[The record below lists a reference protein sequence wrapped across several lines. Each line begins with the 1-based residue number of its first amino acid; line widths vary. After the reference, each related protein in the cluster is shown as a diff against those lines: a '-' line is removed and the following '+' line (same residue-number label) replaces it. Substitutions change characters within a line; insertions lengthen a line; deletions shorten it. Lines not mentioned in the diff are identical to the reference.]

1 MAKEILFNID
11 ARDQLKKGIDTLA
24 NAVKVTLGPKG
35 RNVIIEKKFG
45 APHITKDG
53 VTVAK
58 EVELSDAYQNTGAQ
72 LVKEVAS
79 KTGDDAG
86 DGTTTATVLAQAI
99 VAEGLKNVTAGAS
112 PMDIKRGI
120 DKAVAKVVDSIKSQ
134 AEKVGDNYDKIEQVA
149 SVSANN
155 DPVIG
160 KLIADAM
167 RKVSKDGVITIE
179 EAKGTDTT
187 IGVVEGMQFDRGYL
201 SAYFVTNTE
210 KMECEMEKPYI
221 LIYDKKISNLKDFL
235 PILEPAVQTGRPLL
249 VIAEDVDSEAM
260 AQNRERMNLGEY
272 AEEATIIQDEP
283 TAKPNVN
290 FLEANTDAIT
300 MDELANRC
308 VVPTWANQ
316 ELTIAHQD
324 FVSCVHD
331 AACSFY
337 AGERVNTP
345 EIRVSHI
352 VRGRIPSA
360 LGKKA
365 SELLEC
371 EKTQF
376 YQRLAF
382 AFTIPTIIETIRGQR
397 LELCIGG
404 VRNYSDLNLYRASKG
419 LEKFSVFVGWRVKI
433 CSNQILTGEGVRFNM
448 EVTNIGELYRN
459 VLELFHSFN
468 PAKEIHLMQA
478 LSNTTLSETQFAQI
492 VGRMRMFQALSPAR
506 QKAVPR
512 LLITDSQINSVCRDY
527 YHNEVFGAK
536 NNAISM
542 FDFHNLLTQANK
554 GSYID
559 TYLQRAV
566 NATEVSVGINN
577 VLQRLDNKYAWFL
590 G

>member
-1 MAKEILFNID
+1 M
-11 ARDQLKKGIDTLA
+11 
-24 NAVKVTLGPKG
+24 
-35 RNVIIEKKFG
+35 RN
-45 APHITKDG
+45 
-53 VTVAK
+53 
-58 EVELSDAYQNTGAQ
+58 
-72 LVKEVAS
+72 
-79 KTGDDAG
+79 
-86 DGTTTATVLAQAI
+86 
-99 VAEGLKNVTAGAS
+99 
-112 PMDIKRGI
+112 
-120 DKAVAKVVDSIKSQ
+120 
-134 AEKVGDNYDKIEQVA
+134 
-149 SVSANN
+149 
-155 DPVIG
+155 
-160 KLIADAM
+160 
-167 RKVSKDGVITIE
+167 
-179 EAKGTDTT
+179 
-187 IGVVEGMQFDRGYL
+187 
-201 SAYFVTNTE
+201 
-210 KMECEMEKPYI
+210 
-221 LIYDKKISNLKDFL
+221 
-235 PILEPAVQTGRPLL
+235 L
-249 VIAEDVDSEAM
+249 VIMPAM
-260 AQNRERMNLGEY
+260 ANNRERMNLGEY
-272 AEEATIIQDEP
+272 AEEATIIQDKP
-283 TAKPNVN
+283 TAKPSVK

-300 MDELANRC
+300 MDELANKC

-331 AACSFY
+331 TACSFY

-382 AFTIPTIIETIRGQR
+382 AFTIPTIIETVRGQR

-478 LSNTTLSETQFAQI
+478 LSNTTLPETQFAQI
-492 VGRMRMFQALSPAR
+492 VGRMRMFQALPPAR

-536 NNAISM
+536 DNAISM

-559 TYLQRAV
+559 SYLLRAV

-577 VLQRLDNKYAWFL
+577 VLQGLDNKYAWFL